1 MFLYDKDIMTESQLP
16 PIYIKRD
23 YKRPRL
29 EAGFGIF
36 DGRRPP
42 KIRKEDSY
50 YAPRS
55 LFDHPSAAIA
65 KIRRDLKSQ
74 RYRGVFKPNIQV
86 PGLKQQ
92 INQKAMVEP
101 EGTPEWGIFEEVAV
115 LHCLQNLQGLPLNLM
130 LLSPGHTP
138 NWDLVAETVNLY
150 SKTYRPPGHC
160 RAKFLA
166 HIVPKEEGKLIDSPK
181 KQKKLKLSSKPYLK
195 GGLKML
201 KSSQQFSSDNNAS
214 YTRLMKNRFDAIK
227 AAYLQ
232 KAPPPKR
239 KFSTP
244 SSTNLKHAEVL
255 CSFGITSYDAPMSP
269 TTIATRK
276 AEKLREKHHHHHQ
289 QQQCSN
295 NSQQISVQQST
306 PTAIIVQQ
314 SSSPQVTQILQRSQS
329 TSSNSSGGT
338 PTTSSGIQVHH
349 HPSGQIVKAIVTPQ
363 QSPQIQLQQ
372 GNGNNNIV
380 PSSVSVVLTTPVST
394 LSTQGT
400 AQIVSLQP
408 QQSQTSSTM
417 VQAIPT
423 TQVVSVSQLTTVGT
437 VLTTSA
443 GLQSTGSVTT
453 LNAPGIRTQRIV
465 TGPGSIQEVVL
476 QQRPNTQSPTIV
488 SMSSLGQTVPVQ
500 QQQQF
505 QQFKLTVAGNSL
517 STASGVVTSK
527 SKYLYLIFKLKF
539 KSYFIAFSKCWYN
552 CKHILTY
559 MNGSSNFTKSVLK
572 ITDTWFVKFN

>member
-1 MFLYDKDIMTESQLP
+1 MVESQLP

-23 YKRPRL
+23 YKRARSD
-29 EAGFGIF
+29 AGYGFF

-42 KIRKEDSY
+42 KVRKEESY

-55 LFDHPSAAIA
+55 LFDRPSAAIA
-65 KIRRDLKSQ
+65 KMRRELKSQ

-92 INQKAMVEP
+92 LNQKAVTEP
-101 EGTPEWGIFEEVAV
+101 ESTPEWGVYEEVAI

-150 SKTYRPPGHC
+150 SKTYRPPVHC
-160 RAKFLA
+160 RWKFHS
-166 HIVPKEEGKLIDSPK
+166 HIVPREEGKLTDSPK
-181 KQKKLKLSSKPYLK
+181 KQKKLKLSSKPNLK

-201 KSSQQFSSDNNAS
+201 KSSQHFTSDNNAS
-214 YTRLMKNRFDAIK
+214 YTKLMKNRFDAIK

-244 SSTNLKHAEVL
+244 SSMNLKHAEVL

-269 TTIATRK
+269 TTIAIRK

-289 QQQCSN
+289 QQCSG
-295 NSQQISVQQST
+295 SSVQQSS
-306 PTAIIVQQ
+306 TAMVVQQ
-314 SSSPQVTQILQRSQS
+314 NSSPQVTQILQRSQS

-338 PTTSSGIQVHH
+338 PSSNSIQVHH
-349 HPSGQIVKAIVTPQ
+349 QGGQVVKAIVTPSQ
-363 QSPQIQLQQ
+363 QTQQMQLQQ
-372 GNGNNNIV
+372 TSSNNQIV

-394 LSTQGT
+394 LSTQGNT
-400 AQIVSLQP
+400 QMLSLQA
-408 QQSQTSSTM
+408 QQGQTTPSSSSI
-417 VQAIPT
+417 VQSIPT
-423 TQVVSVSQLTTVGT
+423 TQVVSVSQLTNVGT
-437 VLTTSA
+437 VLTTSSA
-443 GLQSTGSVTT
+443 LQSTGTVTT
-453 LNAPGIRTQRIV
+453 LNASALRTQRIV

-476 QQRPNTQSPTIV
+476 QQRPNAQSPTIV

-505 QQFKLTVAGNSL
+505 QQFKLTVAANPLGA
-517 STASGVVTSK
+517 TSGVVTK
-527 SKYLYLIFKLKF
+527 GKYFLNKRIP
-539 KSYFIAFSKCWYN
+539 
-552 CKHILTY
+552 
-559 MNGSSNFTKSVLK
+559 
-572 ITDTWFVKFN
+572 

>member
-1 MFLYDKDIMTESQLP
+1 MIESQLP

-29 EAGFGIF
+29 DAAYNFF

-42 KIRKEDSY
+42 KMRKEDSY

-65 KIRRDLKSQ
+65 KLRKDLKTQ

-92 INQKAMVEP
+92 INVKAMIEP
-101 EGTPEWGIFEEVAV
+101 EGTPEWGIYEEVSV

-130 LLSPGHTP
+130 LLSLGHTP
-138 NWDLVAETVNLY
+138 NWDLVAETVNLH
-150 SKTYRPPGHC
+150 SKTYRPPVHC
-160 RAKFLA
+160 KWKYHT
-166 HIVPKEEGKLIDSPK
+166 HIVPKEEGKLTDSPK
-181 KQKKLKLSSKPYLK
+181 KQKKLKLSSKPNLK

-201 KSSQQFSSDNNAS
+201 KSSQYFISDNNAS
-214 YTRLMKNRFDAIK
+214 YTKLTKSRFDAIK

-255 CSFGITSYDAPMSP
+255 CSFGISSYDAPMSP

-289 QQQCSN
+289 QQQQQQCSN
-295 NSQQISVQQST
+295 NSQQLSVQQST
-306 PTAIIVQQ
+306 PAAIIVQP
-314 SSSPQVTQILQRSQS
+314 SNSPQVTQILQRSQS
-329 TSSNSSGGT
+329 NSSNSSGGT
-338 PTTSSGIQVHH
+338 PSSGSGIQVHH
-349 HPSGQIVKAIVTPQ
+349 HQTGQIVKAIVAPQ

-372 GNGNNNIV
+372 GNNNSTIV
-380 PSSVSVVLTTPVST
+380 PSVVLTTPVST
-394 LSTQGT
+394 LSNQGT
-400 AQIVSLQP
+400 AQILSLQP
-408 QQSQTSSTM
+408 QQTQTQSSTTM

-423 TQVVSVSQLTTVGT
+423 TQVVSVSQLTSVGT
-437 VLTTSA
+437 VLTTPA
-443 GLQSTGSVTT
+443 AAQSTGTVTT
-453 LNAPGIRTQRIV
+453 LNASGLRTQRIV

-476 QQRPNTQSPTIV
+476 QQRPSTQSPTIV

-505 QQFKLTVAGNSL
+505 QQFKLTVAGNPIS
-517 STASGVVTSK
+517 STAGVVTSK
-527 SKYLYLIFKLKF
+527 SKYIFK
-539 KSYFIAFSKCWYN
+539 
-552 CKHILTY
+552 
-559 MNGSSNFTKSVLK
+559 
-572 ITDTWFVKFN
+572 